1 MSDMRHVHNAY
12 AAIYNPEIKKNLEES
27 RDAFSKMN
35 LNQLNDQDLYE
46 VSEEI
51 LEKVFFHH
59 DLDVP
64 TAESLIEA
72 ILSDAIAGDKSPLR
86 LGKIERLSEA
96 FAAAF
101 DRVKEKSI
109 RVAKESYTEYLYKK
123 DQLSRLSSNNDL
135 DLPKQRL
142 HQSLVAEDRNIIK
155 SGILEIIEGKINA
168 GLQAYLDKKKGKKS
182 GKKEEENGKEENG
195 NGKSSKG
202 GKPDF
207 LDLDKDGDK
216 KESMKKAAKDKKM
229 SEAYTVTNADKKG
242 NTPAYQAYKAG
253 KKNVKTGEPLYKA
266 ADHMKEGMLVK
277 AAQGVE
283 AVGKKI
289 DKADKAV
296 TKATMNRVVKPAA
309 KAIGKGAKKVGMAA
323 LRGTAGA
330 VGGAVKGAFQGAS
343 KGIKKGMR
351 EELLASGVFS
361 EHEVTKLIWNEFD
374 TEIEENYRAMRNPE
388 KYEREQDKKLE
399 RDKPYHKRSRAARM
413 ADPDRGIN
421 SPAFKKFMA
430 DRGMSV

>member
-1 MSDMRHVHNAY
+1 MRHVYNAY

-59 DLDVP
+59 NLDVP

-72 ILSDAIAGDKSPLR
+72 ILSDAVAGDKSPLR
-86 LGKIERLSEA
+86 LDKIERLTEA
-96 FAAAF
+96 FASAF
-101 DRVKEKSI
+101 DRIKEKSI
-109 RVAKESYTEYLYKK
+109 RVAKESYTDYRYKK
-123 DQLSRLSSNNDL
+123 DQLSRLSNSTDL

-142 HQSLVAEDRNIIK
+142 HQSLVAEDRKIIK
-155 SGILEIIEGKINA
+155 SGILEIIEGKVNA
-168 GLQAYLDKKKGKKS
+168 GLQAYLDKKKGKKTDD
-182 GKKEEENGKEENG
+182 KEENGKEE

-216 KESMKKAAKDKKM
+216 KESMKKAAKDKKLK
-229 SEAYTVTNADKKG
+229 EAMIVTNADKKG
-242 NTPAYQAYKAG
+242 NTPAYQNYKKGMKSKVTG
-253 KKNVKTGEPLYKA
+253 KPMYKA
-266 ADHMKEGMLVK
+266 ADHMKE
-277 AAQGVE
+277 
-283 AVGKKI
+283 
-289 DKADKAV
+289 D
-296 TKATMNRVVKPAA
+296 
-309 KAIGKGAKKVGMAA
+309 
-323 LRGTAGA
+323 
-330 VGGAVKGAFQGAS
+330 
-343 KGIKKGMR
+343 
-351 EELLASGVFS
+351 LLASGVFS

-374 TEIEENYRAMRNPE
+374 DSIEENYGAMRNPE

-399 RDKPYHKRSRAARM
+399 RDKPYAKRSRAARM

-430 DRGMSV
+430 DRGM

>member
-1 MSDMRHVHNAY
+1 MRHVYNAY

-35 LNQLNDQDLYE
+35 LNQFNDQDLYE

-72 ILSDAIAGDKSPLR
+72 ILSDAIDGDKSPLR
-86 LGKIERLSEA
+86 ADKIERLSEA
-96 FAAAF
+96 FESAF
-101 DRVKEKSI
+101 ARVKEKSI
-109 RVAKESYTEYLYKK
+109 RVAKESYTDYRNKK
-123 DQLSRLSSNNDL
+123 EQLSRLSNNTDL

-142 HQSLVAEDRNIIK
+142 HNSLVAEDRGIVK
-155 SGILEIIEGKINA
+155 SGILEIIEGKVNA
-168 GLQAYLDKKKGKKS
+168 GLQAYLDKKKGKKTDD
-182 GKKEEENGKEENG
+182 KEENGEEKNG

-216 KESMKKAAKDKKM
+216 KESMKKAAKDKKLK
-229 SEAYTVTNADKKG
+229 EAMIVTNADKKA
-242 NTPAYQAYKAG
+242 NTPAYQNYKKG
-253 KKNVKTGEPLYKA
+253 MKNKKGEPVYKA

-283 AVGKKI
+283 KGVSKGIQKFNKFDAK
-289 DKADKAV
+289 V
-296 TKATMNRVVKPAA
+296 TKAAG
-309 KAIGKGAKKVGMAA
+309 KAAKKVGMAA
-323 LRGTAGA
+323 IRGTAGA
-330 VGGAVKGAFQGAS
+330 VGGAVKGAFQGAG

-361 EHEVTKLIWNEFD
+361 EHEVTKLIWTEFD
-374 TEIEENYRAMRNPE
+374 ENYDAMRNPE
-388 KYEREQDKKLE
+388 KYAEKPESEMSYDER
-399 RDKPYHKRSRAARM
+399 RSTS
-413 ADPDRGIN
+413 IWC
-421 SPAFKKFMA
+421 FL
-430 DRGMSV
+430 

>member
-1 MSDMRHVHNAY
+1 MSDMRHVYNAY

-72 ILSDAIAGDKSPLR
+72 ILSDAIDGDKSPLR
-86 LGKIERLSEA
+86 LGKIERLTEA
-96 FAAAF
+96 FASAF

-142 HQSLVAEDRNIIK
+142 HQNLIAEDRKIIK
-155 SGILEIIEGKINA
+155 SGILEIIEGKVNA
-168 GLQAYLDKKKGKKS
+168 GLQAYLDKKKGKKTDD
-182 GKKEEENGKEENG
+182 KEENG

-229 SEAYTVTNADKKG
+229 NEAMIVTNADKKG

-253 KKNVKTGEPLYKA
+253 KKNVKTGEPMYKA
-266 ADHMKEGMLVK
+266 ADHMKE
-277 AAQGVE
+277 
-283 AVGKKI
+283 
-289 DKADKAV
+289 D
-296 TKATMNRVVKPAA
+296 
-309 KAIGKGAKKVGMAA
+309 
-323 LRGTAGA
+323 
-330 VGGAVKGAFQGAS
+330 
-343 KGIKKGMR
+343 
-351 EELLASGVFS
+351 LLASGVFS

-374 TEIEENYRAMRNPE
+374 TGIEENYRAMRNPE
-388 KYEREQDKKLE
+388 KYKDPDES
-399 RDKPYHKRSRAARM
+399 DKPYHKRSREARM
-413 ADPDRGIN
+413 RDPERGIN

-430 DRGMSV
+430 DRGM

>member
-1 MSDMRHVHNAY
+1 MSDMRHVYNAY

-59 DLDVP
+59 DLDIP

-86 LGKIERLSEA
+86 LDKIERLTESFESA
-96 FAAAF
+96 FA
-101 DRVKEKSI
+101 RVKEKSI
-109 RVAKESYTEYLYKK
+109 RVAKESYTDYRNKK
-123 DQLSRLSSNNDL
+123 EQLSRLSNNTDL

-142 HQSLVAEDRNIIK
+142 HNSLVAEDRGIVK
-155 SGILEIIEGKINA
+155 SGILEIIEGKVNA
-168 GLQAYLDKKKGKKS
+168 GLQAYLDKKKGKKTDD
-182 GKKEEENGKEENG
+182 KEENG

-216 KESMKKAAKDKKM
+216 KESMKKAAKDKKLK
-229 SEAYTVTNADKKG
+229 EAMIVTNADKKG
-242 NTPAYQAYKAG
+242 NTPAYQNYKKGMKSKVTG
-253 KKNVKTGEPLYKA
+253 KPMYKA
-266 ADHMKEGMLVK
+266 ADHMKEDLV
-277 AAQGVE
+277 
-283 AVGKKI
+283 
-289 DKADKAV
+289 
-296 TKATMNRVVKPAA
+296 
-309 KAIGKGAKKVGMAA
+309 
-323 LRGTAGA
+323 
-330 VGGAVKGAFQGAS
+330 
-343 KGIKKGMR
+343 
-351 EELLASGVFS
+351 ASGVFS
-361 EHEVTKLIWNEFD
+361 EHEVTKLIWTEFD
-374 TEIEENYRAMRNPE
+374 ENYRAMRNPE

-413 ADPDRGIN
+413 ADPERGIN

>member
-1 MSDMRHVHNAY
+1 MSDMRHVYNAY

-72 ILSDAIAGDKSPLR
+72 ILSDAIDGDKSPLR
-86 LGKIERLSEA
+86 ADKIERLIEA
-96 FAAAF
+96 FASAF

-109 RVAKESYTEYLYKK
+109 RVAKESYTEYLRKK

-142 HQSLVAEDRNIIK
+142 HQSLVAEDRKTVK
-155 SGILEIIEGKINA
+155 SGLLEIIEGKVNA
-168 GLQAYLDKKKGKKS
+168 GLQAYLDKKKGKKTDD
-182 GKKEEENGKEENG
+182 KEENGKEE

-216 KESMKKAAKDKKM
+216 KESMKKAAKDKKLK
-229 SEAYTVTNADKKG
+229 EAMIVTNADKKG
-242 NTPAYQAYKAG
+242 NTPAYQNYKKGMKSKVTG
-253 KKNVKTGEPLYKA
+253 KPMYKA
-266 ADHMKEGMLVK
+266 ADHMKE
-277 AAQGVE
+277 
-283 AVGKKI
+283 
-289 DKADKAV
+289 D
-296 TKATMNRVVKPAA
+296 
-309 KAIGKGAKKVGMAA
+309 
-323 LRGTAGA
+323 
-330 VGGAVKGAFQGAS
+330 
-343 KGIKKGMR
+343 
-351 EELLASGVFS
+351 LLASGVFS

-374 TEIEENYRAMRNPE
+374 DSIEENYGAMRNPE

-399 RDKPYHKRSRAARM
+399 RDKPYAKRSRAARM

-430 DRGMSV
+430 DRGM

>member
-1 MSDMRHVHNAY
+1 MSDMRHVYNAY

-72 ILSDAIAGDKSPLR
+72 ILSDAIDGDKSPLR
-86 LGKIERLSEA
+86 LSKIERLTEA

-142 HQSLVAEDRNIIK
+142 HQNLVAEDRKIIK

-168 GLQAYLDKKKGKKS
+168 GLQAYLDKKKGKKTDD
-182 GKKEEENGKEENG
+182 KKENGKEENG

-229 SEAYTVTNADKKG
+229 NEAMIVTNADKKG

-253 KKNVKTGEPLYKA
+253 KKNVKTGEPMYKA
-266 ADHMKEGMLVK
+266 ADHMKE
-277 AAQGVE
+277 
-283 AVGKKI
+283 
-289 DKADKAV
+289 D
-296 TKATMNRVVKPAA
+296 
-309 KAIGKGAKKVGMAA
+309 
-323 LRGTAGA
+323 
-330 VGGAVKGAFQGAS
+330 
-343 KGIKKGMR
+343 
-351 EELLASGVFS
+351 LLASGVFS

-388 KYEREQDKKLE
+388 KYKDPDES
-399 RDKPYHKRSRAARM
+399 DKPYHKRSREARM
-413 ADPDRGIN
+413 RDPERGIN